1 MTVGIFLP
9 EYSPE
14 ALNVTRNHR
23 KGDVTHALCCRLP
36 EAKHRRHVQP
46 GVGHY
51 GLFNGRR
58 WAAEIYP
65 IVKNHIR
72 QI

>member
-23 KGDVTHALCCRLP
+23 KGDVAP
-36 EAKHRRHVQP
+36 EPYNAVVRTLVQA
-46 GVGHY
+46 VG
-51 GLFNGRR
+51 LQRINGRFDGR
-58 WAAEIYP
+58 MLLT
-65 IVKNHIR
+65 
-72 QI
+72 